1 MIASVVV
8 LSAFVAVA
16 SSQYYQY
23 AYHPAAAWSSIP
35 AHSPITGQPLDTP
48 EVAVAKARHAVQWHA
63 EASRTA
69 PVAVAP
75 PVVAPAAVYL
85 RKRRE
90 APANEAPEAQTTET
104 NNKDKRQILTYSP
117 LAYSTYSSYPYA
129 AFPYAALPYASSPFL
144 FRKRRDVSTETE
156 ETKAPESN
164 NQKRQIFTSAWGY
177 PSAYAPVA
185 YSAYPSAL
193 SYSAYPYA
201 SHIASPFLFRKR
213 RDVSATEEDHSEAES
228 DDDRKKRQLFLTG
241 AYPYAA
247 YPYSWPYR
255 AYSAAPIAYYG

>member
-48 EVAVAKARHAVQWHA
+48 E
-63 EASRTA
+63 
-69 PVAVAP
+69 
-75 PVVAPAAVYL
+75 
-85 RKRRE
+85 
-90 APANEAPEAQTTET
+90 TTET

-129 AFPYAALPYASSPFL
+129 ALPYAALPYASSPFL

>member
-1 MIASVVV
+1 MKH
-8 LSAFVAVA
+8 VAVA
-16 SSQYYQY
+16 
-23 AYHPAAAWSSIP
+23 PP
-35 AHSPITGQPLDTP
+35 
-48 EVAVAKARHAVQWHA
+48 VV
-63 EASRTA
+63 A

-164 NQKRQIFTSAWGY
+164 NQKRQILTSTWGY